1 MVVMVVAHQ
10 ASRRFLAAG
19 CLPCFVGGHSAGCR
33 NPMTTVSRMS
43 FAQHFSRHTLFPR
56 TRLVAAACALLLT
69 VGQLPLAALAQA
81 GAAANGAHPPA
92 AEAQAVAPV
101 QTGFPAPPPL
111 AARSFLLIDIS
122 SGNQILAGK
131 DMDAVM
137 EPASLTKLMTAY
149 IVFDALKN
157 GKITLEQTFGVSE
170 KAWKMVGSRM
180 FIKPNTQV
188 SVEDLLKGMIVQSG
202 NDATMALAE
211 GLFGS
216 EEAFVA
222 RMNEVAQQL
231 GMRNTS
237 YRNPEGLTAE
247 GHTTTARDMALLSTR
262 LMSDFPQYVHYY
274 AIKEYRYPGTPATN
288 AANRNLLLFRDA
300 SVDGLKT
307 GHTAAAGYN
316 LIATAKRPTAAQ
328 PQGRRLLAIVF
339 GTANEAARA
348 NETMKLLN
356 WGYGA
361 FEDVQLLQAGQS
373 ALQVR
378 VWKGQINKLD
388 LGSAHDVFVTVPVGQ
403 GGNITREAVAQGG
416 KIIAP
421 VEAEQPLGTLTASL
435 NGQPVAAVPL
445 HALKAVPQAGFFG
458 RLWDAFLMLFSK

>member
-1 MVVMVVAHQ
+1 M
-10 ASRRFLAAG
+10 
-19 CLPCFVGGHSAGCR
+19 
-33 NPMTTVSRMS
+33 
-43 FAQHFSRHTLFPR
+43 
-56 TRLVAAACALLLT
+56 LLT
-69 VGQLPLAALAQA
+69 VGQLPLSALAQA
-81 GAAANGAHPPA
+81 AHGAQAGLAANGAHPPA

-247 GHTTTARDMALLSTR
+247 GQCHSY
-262 LMSDFPQYVHYY
+262 SHF
-274 AIKEYRYPGTPATN
+274 
-288 AANRNLLLFRDA
+288 
-300 SVDGLKT
+300 
-307 GHTAAAGYN
+307 
-316 LIATAKRPTAAQ
+316 
-328 PQGRRLLAIVF
+328 
-339 GTANEAARA
+339 
-348 NETMKLLN
+348 
-356 WGYGA
+356 
-361 FEDVQLLQAGQS
+361 
-373 ALQVR
+373 
-378 VWKGQINKLD
+378 
-388 LGSAHDVFVTVPVGQ
+388 
-403 GGNITREAVAQGG
+403 
-416 KIIAP
+416 
-421 VEAEQPLGTLTASL
+421 
-435 NGQPVAAVPL
+435 
-445 HALKAVPQAGFFG
+445 
-458 RLWDAFLMLFSK
+458 